1 MAVINKEITYMALP
15 LSIRRGN
22 PFPVD
27 EYSVW
32 YDMDELNTYAQT
44 SPVAYVGQV
53 VVYVNEAASTVEAY
67 VIQSTA
73 GTLTKLASTTA
84 SGDLTQDVQEL
95 QGKVSALETS
105 VGTKSEGST
114 VTATSLWVAIDEIVA
129 AYTAADTAISNNLS
143 TNYYDKTATDS
154 QIDSKIATAISSTYK
169 PAGSSTFESLPEP
182 SATIEGN
189 VYNITD
195 EFTAGENFVESEVGN
210 TYPAGTNIVCIEES
224 DSVFKYDVLSSFIDT
239 SNLVTT
245 TQLTEGL
252 AGKVDKVAGS
262 SLVQDTL
269 ITKLNNLAN
278 IQSVSSQLNINA
290 ENGQL
295 SIVGITSNEVTDL
308 AGLLANKVDV
318 VAGSSLVEDTLITK
332 LEGLATINS
341 VNSGEFTINP
351 EGNILTINAISQDKV
366 TGLSD
371 ALDGKISSVQANGTL
386 IEAVGGVVNIP
397 LAGNGIVGLVTS
409 SNAEN
414 NVAVNADGTMTV
426 NSLNINKLVQTAGD
440 VLVLDGGD
448 ASNLIDG

>member
-1 MAVINKEITYMALP
+1 MAVINKEVTYMALP

-53 VVYVNEAASTVEAY
+53 VVYVNESASTVEAY
-67 VIQSTA
+67 VIQNTA

-105 VGTKSEGST
+105 VGTKSGSSS
-114 VTATSLWVAIDEIVA
+114 VTATSLWAAIDEIVA

-143 TNYYDKTATDS
+143 TNYYDKTTTDS

-169 PAGSSTFESLPEP
+169 AAGSATFESLPEP

-195 EFTAGENFVESEVGN
+195 EFTAGENFVSSEVGN
-210 TYPAGTNIVCIEES
+210 TYPAGTNVVCIEES
-224 DSVFKYDVLSSFIDT
+224 DSVFKYDVLASFIDT

-252 AGKVDKVAGS
+252 AGKVDKVEGS
-262 SLVQDTL
+262 SLVSNTL
-269 ITKLNNLAN
+269 ITKLTNLAN
-278 IQSVSSQLNINA
+278 IQSVSSQMQVSEA
-290 ENGQL
+290 GQL
-295 SIVGITSNEVTDL
+295 SIVGITSDEVTDL
-308 AGLLANKVDV
+308 AGLLDNKVDV

-341 VNSGEFTINP
+341 VDSGEFTIKP
-351 EGNILTINAISQDKV
+351 DGNILTINAISQDKV

-371 ALDGKISSVQANGTL
+371 ELDGKISGVQANGTL

-409 SNAEN
+409 STAEN

-426 NSLNINKLVQTAGD
+426 NSLNINKLVQTDGEF
-440 VLVLDGGD
+440 LVLDGGD
-448 ASNLIDG
+448 ASDLVSG

>member
-1 MAVINKEITYMALP
+1 MAIINKEIAYMALP
-15 LSIRRGN
+15 MSIRRGN

-32 YDMDELNTYAQT
+32 YDMEELNAYATT

-53 VVYVNEAASTVEAY
+53 LVYVDESASTVEAY
-67 VIQSTA
+67 VIQNTA
-73 GTLTKLASTTA
+73 GTLTKLATTTA
-84 SGDLTQDVQEL
+84 SGDLTHDVQEL

-105 VGTKSEGST
+105 VGTKGGDST
-114 VTATSLWVAIDEIVA
+114 VTATNLWAAIDEIVA
-129 AYTAADTAISNNLS
+129 AYKAADIAINTNLS
-143 TNYYDKTATDS
+143 TNYYDKTATDN

-210 TYPAGTNIVCIEES
+210 KYPAGTNIVCIEES

-239 SNLVTT
+239 SNLATT

-252 AGKVDKVAGS
+252 NGKVDKVAGS

-269 ITKLNNLAN
+269 ITKLTNLAN
-278 IQSVSSQLNINA
+278 IQSVSSELNVSEAGQLNIVSV
-290 ENGQL
+290 GQ
-295 SIVGITSNEVTDL
+295 SKVT
-308 AGLLANKVDV
+308 GLDTALQGKVDV
-318 VAGSSLVEDTLITK
+318 VSGSSLVEDTLITK
-332 LEGLATINS
+332 LEGLATINA
-341 VNSGEFTINP
+341 VNSSEFTINP
-351 EGNILTINAISQDKV
+351 DGNILTINAIGQNKI
-366 TGLSD
+366 TGLTE
-371 ALDGKISSVQANGTL
+371 ALAGKISSIQANGTL

-409 SNAEN
+409 STAEN
-414 NVAVNADGTMTV
+414 NVVVNADGTMTV

-448 ASNLIDG
+448 AADLVSD

>member
-1 MAVINKEITYMALP
+1 MAVINKEVTYMALP

-53 VVYVNEAASTVEAY
+53 VVYVNESASTVEAY
-67 VIQSTA
+67 VIQNTA

-105 VGTKSEGST
+105 VGTKSGSSS
-114 VTATSLWVAIDEIVA
+114 VTATSLWAAIDEIVA

-143 TNYYDKTATDS
+143 TNYYDKTTTDS

-169 PAGSSTFESLPEP
+169 AAGSTTFESLPEP

-195 EFTAGENFVESEVGN
+195 EFTAGENFVSSEVGN
-210 TYPAGTNIVCIEES
+210 TYPAGTNVVCIEES
-224 DSVFKYDVLSSFIDT
+224 DSVFKYDVLASFIDT

-252 AGKVDKVAGS
+252 AGKVDKVEGS
-262 SLVQDTL
+262 SLVSNTL
-269 ITKLNNLAN
+269 ITKLTNLAN
-278 IQSVSSQLNINA
+278 IQSVSSQMQVSEA
-290 ENGQL
+290 GQL
-295 SIVGITSNEVTDL
+295 SIVGITSDEVTDL
-308 AGLLANKVDV
+308 AGLLDNKVDV

-341 VNSGEFTINP
+341 VDSGEFTIKP
-351 EGNILTINAISQDKV
+351 DGNILTINAISQDKV

-371 ALDGKISSVQANGTL
+371 ELDGKISGVQANGTL

-409 SNAEN
+409 STAEN

-426 NSLNINKLVQTAGD
+426 NSLNINKLVQTDGEF
-440 VLVLDGGD
+440 LVLDGGD
-448 ASNLIDG
+448 ASDLVSG

>member
-95 QGKVSALETS
+95 QGKVSALEAS
-105 VGTKSEGST
+105 VGTKGGDST
-114 VTATSLWVAIDEIVA
+114 VTATNLWAAIDEIVA

-143 TNYYDKTATDS
+143 TNYYNKTATDS

-195 EFTAGENFVESEVGN
+195 EFTAGENFVESEVNN

-278 IQSVSSQLNINA
+278 IQSVSSELNVSEAGQLNIVSV
-290 ENGQL
+290 GQ
-295 SIVGITSNEVTDL
+295 SKVT
-308 AGLLANKVDV
+308 GLDTALQGKVDV
-318 VAGSSLVEDTLITK
+318 VSGSSLVEDTLITK

-351 EGNILTINAISQDKV
+351 DGNILTIKAISQNKV

-448 ASNLIDG
+448 AGDLVSG

>member
-1 MAVINKEITYMALP
+1 MAIINKEIAYMALP
-15 LSIRRGN
+15 MSIRRGN

-32 YDMDELNTYAQT
+32 YDMEELNAYAST

-53 VVYVNEAASTVEAY
+53 LVYVDESASTVEAY
-67 VIQSTA
+67 VIQNTA
-73 GTLTKLASTTA
+73 GTLTKLATTTA
-84 SGDLTQDVQEL
+84 SGDLTHDVQEL

-105 VGTKSEGST
+105 VGTKGGDST
-114 VTATSLWVAIDEIVA
+114 VTATNLWAAIDEIVA
-129 AYTAADTAISNNLS
+129 AYKAADSAINTNLS

-239 SNLVTT
+239 SNLATT

-269 ITKLNNLAN
+269 ITKLTNLAN
-278 IQSVSSQLNINA
+278 IQSVSSELNVSEAGQLNIVSV
-290 ENGQL
+290 GQ
-295 SIVGITSNEVTDL
+295 SKVT
-308 AGLLANKVDV
+308 GLDTALQGKVDV
-318 VAGSSLVEDTLITK
+318 VSGSSLVEDTLITK
-332 LEGLATINS
+332 LEGLATINA
-341 VNSGEFTINP
+341 VNSSEFTINP
-351 EGNILTINAISQDKV
+351 DGNILTINAIGQNKI
-366 TGLSD
+366 TGLTE
-371 ALDGKISSVQANGTL
+371 ALAGKISSIQANGTL

-409 SNAEN
+409 STAEN
-414 NVAVNADGTMTV
+414 NVVVNADGTMTV

-448 ASNLIDG
+448 AADLVSD

>member
-1 MAVINKEITYMALP
+1 MAIINKEIAYMALP
-15 LSIRRGN
+15 MSIRRGN

-32 YDMDELNTYAQT
+32 YDMEELNAYATT

-53 VVYVNEAASTVEAY
+53 LVYVDESASTVEAY
-67 VIQSTA
+67 VIQNTA
-73 GTLTKLASTTA
+73 GTLTKLATTTA

-105 VGTKSEGST
+105 VGTKGGDST
-114 VTATSLWVAIDEIVA
+114 VTATNLWAAIDEIVA
-129 AYTAADTAISNNLS
+129 AYKAADSAINTNLS
-143 TNYYDKTATDS
+143 TNYYDKTATDN

-239 SNLVTT
+239 SNLATT

-252 AGKVDKVAGS
+252 NKKVDKVAGS

-269 ITKLNNLAN
+269 IDKLSGLAN
-278 IQSVSSQLNINA
+278 IKGVSSELVIDP
-290 ENGQL
+290 ESGEL
-295 SIVGITSNEVTDL
+295 SVVAVDNSKVTGL
-308 AGLLANKVDV
+308 SGLLDQKVNV
-318 VAGSSLVEDTLITK
+318 QSGYSLVENTLITK
-332 LEGLATINS
+332 LSGLATINGVS
-341 VNSGEFTINP
+341 SDFTINP
-351 EGNILTINAISQDKV
+351 EGKILTIQAVDSSKV

-371 ALDGKISSVQANGTL
+371 LLASKVENIQVNGTL
-386 IEAVGGVVNIP
+386 IENTGGTVNIP
-397 LAGNGIVGLVTS
+397 LAGSGTAGAVVG
-409 SNAEN
+409 NASEN
-414 NVAVNADGTMTV
+414 KVSVGADGTMEV

-448 ASNLIDG
+448 ASDLAAD